1 MSLPKYLSAEQ
12 YSKQTG
18 LGVEEVKRQCKKG
31 TIPCLMTEGGY
42 YKIPVYEN
50 DAVSREEYDK
60 IKAECEMYKT
70 IVSQIHLQTQI

>member
-31 TIPCLMTEGGY
+31 TIPYLMTEGGY

-50 DAVSREEYDK
+50 DAVSREEYDR
-60 IKAECEMYKT
+60 IKTECEMYKT